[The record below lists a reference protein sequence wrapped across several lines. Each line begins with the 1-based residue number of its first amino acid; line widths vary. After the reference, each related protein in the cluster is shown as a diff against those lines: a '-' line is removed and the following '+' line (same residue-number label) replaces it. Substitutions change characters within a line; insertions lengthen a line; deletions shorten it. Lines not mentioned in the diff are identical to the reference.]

1 MLEIGSLAM
10 LFMLQLVE
18 RALAEVDPDGLGID
32 FNDFSML
39 LQRMPDFVSNFQ
51 MSI

>member
-1 MLEIGSLAM
+1 M
-10 LFMLQLVE
+10 QLVE

-39 LQRMPDFVSNFQ
+39 LQRMPDFISNFQ

>member
-1 MLEIGSLAM
+1 MCLLTMSLALSM
-10 LFMLQLVE
+10 QLVE